1 MENFDNKVA
10 IVTGGSRGIGFATAK
25 LLSEKGANVIITSKN
40 SLKLKEAASTLQNVI
55 AIPSD
60 IKYQEQVN
68 QVVQKTIQQFG
79 KIDILV
85 NNAGIF
91 PSMKLLHE
99 ITESEWKEFR
109 RLLIGRMDHR
119 KRSKGLLDINLVV
132 KDMTVHKKRPYT
144 RYRLSLHGILYCI
157 DVLDLTDKE
166 IDIIATKYSK
176 VLPKVFGKW
185 DYLKSV
191 IHDDVYK
198 LRILSKGLTVDNVQI
213 AGSNVPLYELMSFIT
228 IKYKKNF
235 ESISEQELANQISY
249 WFYTNLLYSPDFR
262 YSKKKETAGTRKLKI
277 IFEGE
282 RELKKWYFDF
292 FQEAK
297 KFYNTRT
304 QILNESTIF

>member
-1 MENFDNKVA
+1 MAFESAKTEYGNLQAYKLYIRPTAHRLFGSSHYGKKSATKHQENVQRILETLALYGSLTTWNMAKV
-10 IVTGGSRGIGFATAK
+10 RFAD
-25 LLSEKGANVIITSKN
+25 
-40 SLKLKEAASTLQNVI
+40 
-55 AIPSD
+55 D
-60 IKYQEQVN
+60 I
-68 QVVQKTIQQFG
+68 
-79 KIDILV
+79 
-85 NNAGIF
+85 
-91 PSMKLLHE
+91 SMVRTRE
-99 ITESEWKEFR
+99 KEFR

-119 KRSKGLLDINLVV
+119 KRSKGLLDISLIV
-132 KDMTVHKKRPYT
+132 KDVTVHKKRPST

-157 DVLDLTDKE
+157 DVLDFTDKE

-198 LRILSKGLTVDNVQI
+198 LRILSKGLTMDNAQI
-213 AGSNVPLYELMSFIT
+213 ARSNVPLYELMSFIT

-249 WFYTNLLYSPDFR
+249 WFYTNLLYSPDFM
-262 YSKKKETAGTRKLKI
+262 YNKKKETVGTRKLKI

-297 KFYNTRT
+297 KFYNART

>member
-1 MENFDNKVA
+1 MAFESAKTEYGNLQAYKLYIRPTAHRLFGSSHYGKKSATKHQENVQRILETLALYGSLTTWKMAKV
-10 IVTGGSRGIGFATAK
+10 RFAD
-25 LLSEKGANVIITSKN
+25 
-40 SLKLKEAASTLQNVI
+40 
-55 AIPSD
+55 D
-60 IKYQEQVN
+60 I
-68 QVVQKTIQQFG
+68 
-79 KIDILV
+79 
-85 NNAGIF
+85 
-91 PSMKLLHE
+91 SMVRTRE
-99 ITESEWKEFR
+99 KEFR

-132 KDMTVHKKRPYT
+132 KDVTVHKKRPST

-198 LRILSKGLTVDNVQI
+198 LRILSKGLTMDNTQI
-213 AGSNVPLYELMSFIT
+213 ARSNVPLYELMSFIT

-249 WFYTNLLYSPDFR
+249 WFYTNLLYSPDFM
-262 YSKKKETAGTRKLKI
+262 YNKKKETVGTRKLKI

-297 KFYNTRT
+297 KFYNART